1 MKQYQI
7 KNNIIKYNKFL
18 IRRQFMN
25 KVILCGNL
33 TKDMDV
39 KIIKGKTKKDND
51 VIVGRFTVAVNE
63 GYGENRKATFIPVT
77 IFNKMVENLEEQLIK
92 GTKVNVVGKL
102 DIKNEETEEGYK
114 TYVSVIAEEIQ
125 LLKVADTEDK
135 KDKKHSKGG
144 KK

>member
-1 MKQYQI
+1 
-7 KNNIIKYNKFL
+7 
-18 IRRQFMN
+18 MN

-39 KIIKGKTKKDND
+39 KIYKGKTKKDND
-51 VIVGRFTVAVNE
+51 NIVGRFTVAVNE
-63 GYGENRKATFIPVT
+63 GYGENKKATFIPVT
-77 IFNKMVENLEEQLIK
+77 IFNKMVENLEEYLIK
-92 GTKVNVVGKL
+92 GTKVNIVGKL

-135 KDKKHSKGG
+135 KEKKYNKGG

>member
-1 MKQYQI
+1 
-7 KNNIIKYNKFL
+7 
-18 IRRQFMN
+18 MN

-39 KIIKGKTKKDND
+39 KIYKGKTKKDND
-51 VIVGRFTVAVNE
+51 NIVGRFTVAVNE
-63 GYGENRKATFIPVT
+63 GYGENKKATFIPII
-77 IFNKMVENLEEQLIK
+77 IFNKMVENLEEYLIK
-92 GTKVNVVGKL
+92 GTKVNIVGKL
-102 DIKNEETEEGYK
+102 DIKNEETEDGYK

-135 KDKKHSKGG
+135 KDKKYNKGG

>member
-1 MKQYQI
+1 
-7 KNNIIKYNKFL
+7 
-18 IRRQFMN
+18 MN

-51 VIVGRFTVAVNE
+51 VIVGRFTLAVNE
-63 GYGENRKATFIPVT
+63 GYGDNKKTTFIPIT
-77 IFNKMVENLEEQLIK
+77 IFNKTAENLEEYLIK

-102 DIKNEETEEGYK
+102 DIKNEETAEGYK
-114 TYVSVIAEEIQ
+114 TYVSVISNEIQ
-125 LLKVADTEDK
+125 LLKVAIPEEYEPK
-135 KDKKHSKGG
+135 KYNKGG